1 MEVFR
6 TGGRAPWTPLL
17 LTGAAL
23 HQWQRDS
30 WLARWIGLLGPWQR
44 HSVLLAYGDALG
56 AGAIALTFALAPF
69 VSTGLI
75 GVLMLAAAALWFLL
89 TVADGRSWRSLAGPG
104 TAPTP
109 ETTSE
114 TSKIGAG
121 FTPTHLLILLYWGL
135 NTMAM
140 ALSPVPKAA
149 AAGWSKLTLYLLFFA
164 LMARVLRVRR
174 WRSLLITVYLYVA
187 LVVSCYGLRQWFFGA
202 TALATWVD
210 AASPLAKTTR
220 VYSYLGNPNLLSSYL
235 IPAVMLSLAALFAWR
250 RPVAKL
256 LAAVMLGVNGICL
269 ILTFSRGGW
278 IGMLA
283 GLTIAAIAL
292 VDWWSVRFSPF
303 WRRWALPMLLGG
315 GTAFL
320 AIAIALVEPLRLRV
334 FSIFALRED
343 SSNNF
348 RLNVWLS
355 VIEMIRDR
363 PWLGIGPGNSA
374 FNSIYPLYQRPRF
387 TALSA
392 YSVLLEVAV
401 ESGLVGLT
409 AFLWL
414 LAVVAHQGLSAMRR
428 LRATR
433 DPHGYWA
440 IAAIASVGGLLGQG
454 FVDTVWYR
462 PQVNMLWWLSVAI
475 VASFYQGPQIRD
487 RAPQPETQAPI

>member
-1 MEVFR
+1 MDIFR

-69 VSTGLI
+69 VSTSLI
-75 GVLMLAAAALWFLL
+75 GVLMLAAAGLWFLL
-89 TVADGRSWRSLAGPG
+89 TVADGRSWRSRLD
-104 TAPTP
+104 PTT
-109 ETTSE
+109 ETTAGA
-114 TSKIGAG
+114 TAKADPGAG
-121 FTPTHLLILLYWGL
+121 FTPIHLLILLYWGL
-135 NTMAM
+135 NTVAM
-140 ALSPVPKAA
+140 ALSPVPRAA
-149 AAGWSKLTLYLLFFA
+149 AVGWGRLTLYLLFFA

-235 IPAVMLSLAALFAWR
+235 IPALMLSVGALFAWQ

-256 LAAVMLGVNGICL
+256 LAAVMVGVNGICL
-269 ILTFSRGGW
+269 VLTFSRGGW

-292 VDWWSVRFSPF
+292 VDWWSVKFSPF
-303 WRRWALPMLLGG
+303 WRRWALPILLGG

-334 FSIFALRED
+334 GSIFALRGD

-355 VIEMIRDR
+355 VIDMIRDR

-387 TALSA
+387 SALSA

-414 LAVVAHQGLSAMRR
+414 LAVIGHQGIAALRR
-428 LRATR
+428 LRAVN

-475 VASFYQGPQIRD
+475 VASFYQGPQ
-487 RAPQPETQAPI
+487 APGRTAQPKTSTVP

>member
-1 MEVFR
+1 MKIFR
-6 TGGRAPWTPLL
+6 TGGRAPWPPLL

-23 HQWQRDS
+23 QQWQRDS

-69 VSTGLI
+69 VSTDLI
-75 GVLMLAAAALWFLL
+75 GVLMLAAAGLWFLL
-89 TVADGRSWRSLAGPG
+89 TVADGRSWRSAIGVGTDDATETGAG
-104 TAPTP
+104 
-109 ETTSE
+109 
-114 TSKIGAG
+114 KISAG
-121 FTPTHLLILLYWGL
+121 FTPIHLLLLLYWGL
-135 NTMAM
+135 NTIAM

-164 LMARVLRVRR
+164 LMARVLRVPR
-174 WRSLLITVYLYVA
+174 WRSALIAVYLHVA

-210 AASPLAKTTR
+210 AESPLAKTTR

-292 VDWWSVRFSPF
+292 VDWWSVKFSPF
-303 WRRWALPMLLGG
+303 WRRWALPILLGG

-320 AIAIALVEPLRLRV
+320 AIAITLVEPLRLRV
-334 FSIFALRED
+334 GSIFALRGD

-355 VIEMIRDR
+355 VLEMIRDH

-374 FNSIYPLYQRPRF
+374 FNRIYPLYQRPRF

-414 LAVVAHQGLSAMRR
+414 LMVIAHQGLSAMRR
-428 LRATR
+428 LRATHH
-433 DPHGYWA
+433 PHGYWA

-462 PQVNMLWWLSVAI
+462 PQVNMLWWFSVAI
-475 VASFYQGPQIRD
+475 VASFYQGPPAPD
-487 RAPQPETQAPI
+487 RTPQPET

>member
-1 MEVFR
+1 MANSQ
-6 TGGRAPWTPLL
+6 TGGRTPWAPLL

-30 WLARWIGLLGPWQR
+30 WLARWIGWLGPWQR
-44 HSVLLAYGDALG
+44 HSLLLAYGDALG
-56 AGAIALTFALAPF
+56 AGAIALVFALAPF

-75 GVLMLAAAALWFLL
+75 GVLMMASAALWFLL
-89 TVADGRSWRSLAGPG
+89 TLADGRSWRSVTAAAAG
-104 TAPTP
+104 
-109 ETTSE
+109 TSP
-114 TSKIGAG
+114 G
-121 FTPTHLLILLYWGL
+121 FTPIHLLVLLYWGL
-135 NTMAM
+135 NTMAT
-140 ALSPVPKAA
+140 ALSPVPMAA

-164 LMARVLRVRR
+164 LMARVLRVPR
-174 WRSLLITVYLYVA
+174 WRSALITVYLYVA

-202 TALATWVD
+202 AALATWVD
-210 AASPLAKTTR
+210 AESPLAKTTR

-235 IPAVMLSLAALFAWR
+235 IPAVMLSLGALFVWR

-269 ILTFSRGGW
+269 VLTFSRGGW

-303 WRRWALPMLLGG
+303 WRRWALPILLGG
-315 GTAFL
+315 GTALL

-334 FSIFALRED
+334 GSIFALRTD

-363 PWLGIGPGNSA
+363 PWLGIGPGNVA
-374 FNSIYPLYQRPRF
+374 FNSIYPLYQKPRF

-414 LAVVAHQGLSAMRR
+414 LAVVAHQGLSAVRR
-428 LRATR
+428 LRDAGER
-433 DPHGYWA
+433 DGYWA
-440 IAAIASVGGLLGQG
+440 IAALASVGGLLGQG

-475 VASFYQGPQIRD
+475 VASFYAGPPRAQDRD
-487 RAPQPETQAPI
+487 RAPQP